1 MASHYPFSPG
11 FQLHSSHLFQGQQ
24 EAVSAASPN
33 LRAAVVFCY
42 SQSPEHLPQRL
53 HWESPAA
60 NLNGKSQVMPPFVP
74 ALMDQVLAEHE
85 PKTPVRESDR
95 RDWNLFRHLPHR
107 LAGGKLSNSCSVSL
121 HLPDNTRDYSSL
133 PAAFLRE
140 ISVC

>member
-33 LRAAVVFCY
+33 LRAAVVFSCY

-74 ALMDQVLAEHE
+74 ALMDQVLVLDGFPLQGLSA
-85 PKTPVRESDR
+85 SFFS
-95 RDWNLFRHLPHR
+95 RDNQPNKDYLICFIGPYDNFRPQGCLDD
-107 LAGGKLSNSCSVSL
+107 LGKVSF
-121 HLPDNTRDYSSL
+121 SS
-133 PAAFLRE
+133 
-140 ISVC
+140 